1 MAQPK
6 QAQQVRMSHH
16 MSRRAALGAV
26 AALPG
31 LSGMALGGVSAGAL
45 LSPGTGR
52 AQATAT
58 PRLQSWPLNT
68 PRSTGIHDV
77 APAPGG
83 GVWFS
88 AQRSGHLG
96 WFDPR
101 TGKSELIALGSN
113 GGSSSPHGV
122 IAGPDG
128 AAWLTDSGQNAIAR
142 VSWPARE
149 VKLFPLPAGTPYA
162 NLNTCAFDGNGDL
175 WFTGQGGYVGKV
187 AVRTGVV
194 SVKESPRGR
203 GPYGICATPKGDVW
217 WCSLAGSFI
226 AQIDRS
232 TGESRVVEPPTQRQ
246 GARRVWSDSRG
257 RIWVAEWNSGNL
269 SVHDPALGLGANSW
283 RTWKAPSA
291 DPHVYAVYVDDKDIV
306 WASEWSN
313 NAMLRFDP
321 RAEKFD
327 VIAMPRP
334 SANIRQILGRP
345 GEVWLP
351 ESGTEFISVIRTG

>member
-1 MAQPK
+1 MTL
-6 QAQQVRMSHH
+6 QQHAHRFQIT
-16 MSRRAALGAV
+16 RRTALGALS
-26 AALPG
+26 AALLAP
-31 LSGMALGGVSAGAL
+31 SV
-45 LSPGTGR
+45 GR
-52 AQATAT
+52 AQALTSA
-58 PRLQSWPLNT
+58 RLQSWPLKT

-77 APAPGG
+77 APAPDG

-96 WFDPR
+96 WFNPR
-101 TGKSELIALGSN
+101 TGQSELIALG
-113 GGSSSPHGV
+113 GSSSGSSPHGV

-128 AAWLTDSGQNAIAR
+128 AAWLTDSGQNAIVR

-162 NLNTCAFDGNGDL
+162 NLNTCAFDGDGDL
-175 WFTGQGGYVGKV
+175 WFTGQGGFVGKV

-194 SVKESPRGR
+194 TVQESPRGR
-203 GPYGICATPKGDVW
+203 GPYGICTTPKGDVW

-226 AQIDRS
+226 AQIDRK
-232 TGESRVVEPPTQRQ
+232 TGASRIVEPPTPRQ

-257 RIWVAEWNSGNL
+257 RIWVAEWNSGQI
-269 SVHDPALGLGANSW
+269 SVHDPVLGAGAGSW
-283 RTWKAPSA
+283 RSWKAPGSR
-291 DPHVYAVYVDDKDIV
+291 PQVYAVYVDDKDIV

-321 RAEKFD
+321 GTEKFE
-327 VIAMPRP
+327 VLTLPRVAA
-334 SANIRQILGRP
+334 SIRQILGRP